1 MARLRS
7 AAESRAAARTTRRRA
22 IAIASVAAFV
32 VVGLVVLATTRA
44 PAPRT
49 AAGSAGHAGST
60 AMPSPGSSSYV
71 PPAQW
76 VSLPP
81 ATGEDQQ
88 MPVGYPHSPLGAAA
102 MAVSTVSYAWC
113 ALPQQAATA
122 ASVYADPGQQQ
133 QAVTAATG
141 LVGALR
147 QKAGLPA
154 TGPLPTGAN
163 IQALPYAVKYT
174 AQDADTVVVDVAF
187 NLQWTT
193 GTGQATTTQ
202 PMVVAG
208 TMVWINQT
216 SSGQDWHYALTPTAG
231 TANYPTPAEVGTP
244 AFNQAGWLAIQSGA
258 GR

>member
-22 IAIASVAAFV
+22 IAIASAAAFV
-32 VVGLVVLATTRA
+32 VVGLIVLATTRA
-44 PAPRT
+44 PAGRPP
-49 AAGSAGHAGST
+49 AGSAGHAGST

-102 MAVSTVSYAWC
+102 MAASTVSYAWC

-122 ASVYADPGQQQ
+122 ASVYADPDQQQ

-174 AQDADTVVVDVAF
+174 AQDADTVVVAVAF

-193 GTGQATTTQ
+193 GTGQATATQ

-216 SSGQDWHYALTPTAG
+216 SSGQDWHYTLTPTAG